1 MRVRVFYHDKC
12 FDGASS
18 AALFSRFYQER
29 IRNDVQFEFTG
40 LLHRAGALFDE
51 RQFDGDENAI
61 VDFKYSSSPKIN
73 WWFDHHESAFLS
85 PEDAAHFEQDQ
96 GNRKF
101 YDPDFKSCT
110 SFIAMV
116 AEQRFGFNA
125 ASVADLV
132 HWTDVIDGA
141 LYEDAKTAVEMK
153 APAMKLTMVIESAP
167 DSNFVPQLIPLL
179 ATKSL
184 AEILEAP
191 FVAPLLPPL
200 LKRHELSIGILKERS
215 ECKDQTIFFD
225 VTDQELEGYNKFVP
239 YYLHPESIYSV
250 GLSKSS
256 FRVKVSVGSNPWA
269 PSEPTVNLAKVCER
283 YGGGGHARVGAISF
297 DVTKHEDARR
307 ASFRDCRGIACGGA
321 GAGRR
326 LKDQARFFFARAVLT
341 FSILRDWMAA
351 NSLPGK
357 CRSKGQLKNPR
368 FLFLTGDVY
377 EAVQQHTSRHKT
389 QKERPAFP
397 LQPSMLVFG
406 WSDEGLTNCLV

>member
-1 MRVRVFYHDKC
+1 MARACSIPNGEASPDLRHGCLTELAADVILYAFHLRHLEQRTAGCSSDVLGKGIRLKVRVFYHDKC

-18 AALFSRFYQER
+18 AALFSRFYRER
-29 IRNDVQFEFTG
+29 IRNDVDFQFTG

-61 VDFKYSSSPKIN
+61 VDFKYSSSPKIT
-73 WWFDHHESAFLS
+73 WWFDHHESAFLT
-85 PEDAAHFEQDQ
+85 PDDAAHFEQDQ

-125 ASVADLV
+125 KPVADLV
-132 HWTDVIDGA
+132 HWTDIIDGA
-141 LYEDAKTAVEMK
+141 MYEDAKTAVEMK

-179 ATKSL
+179 ANKSL
-184 AEILEAP
+184 AEILEEP
-191 FVAPLLPPL
+191 FVALLLPAL
-200 LKRHELSIGILKERS
+200 LKRHELSIGILRERTES
-215 ECKDQTIFFD
+215 KDATIFFD
-225 VTDQELEGYNKFVP
+225 ITDHELEGYNKFIP

-297 DVTKHEDARR
+297 DVTKSEEARR
-307 ASFRDCRGIACGGA
+307 AAFEIVEELRASVRRGG
-321 GAGRR
+321 
-326 LKDQARFFFARAVLT
+326 
-341 FSILRDWMAA
+341 S
-351 NSLPGK
+351 
-357 CRSKGQLKNPR
+357 
-368 FLFLTGDVY
+368 
-377 EAVQQHTSRHKT
+377 
-389 QKERPAFP
+389 
-397 LQPSMLVFG
+397 
-406 WSDEGLTNCLV
+406 